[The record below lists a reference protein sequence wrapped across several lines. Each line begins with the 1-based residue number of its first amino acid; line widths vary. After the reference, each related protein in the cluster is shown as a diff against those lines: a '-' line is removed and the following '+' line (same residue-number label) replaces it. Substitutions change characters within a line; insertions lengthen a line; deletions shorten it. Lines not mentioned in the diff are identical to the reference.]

1 MGLAG
6 PKIKQRISANPRN
19 VAWSNDTKKFGHQML
34 LKMGW
39 EPGKGLGLDEN
50 GAQENIKLSI
60 KKDNL
65 GIGASKKTVDNWLDN
80 STAFDELLK
89 GLNQQINCDIDD
101 NNSSLLSSS
110 SPSSSNF
117 EIKVKPSESVVKE
130 GKVKKKNK
138 QKSKTNS
145 ESGDDSSNIFS
156 GRLAHRAK
164 FLKSK
169 KAVMKNTKRINE
181 IMGIK
186 SKSNTIDDKVDN
198 KIDTID
204 DTIDDTNFERNSNN
218 SDDNDNKEDNL
229 KTNDMY
235 GVQTNISQLNTT
247 DYFASKMKDMKVM
260 KEIKEMKTSE
270 YKKITSK
277 ESFKQGDD
285 DETIECEKRIPK
297 KRKKRK
303 NSLENQDSQ
312 QLELNNNNK
321 KKKKKKRKRE

>member
-50 GAQENIKLSI
+50 GVQENIKLSI

-89 GLNQQINCDIDD
+89 GLNQQTQINCDIED
-101 NNSSLLSSS
+101 NNSSLSS
-110 SPSSSNF
+110 SPSSSPKF
-117 EIKVKPSESVVKE
+117 EIKLKTSESD
-130 GKVKKKNK
+130 N
-138 QKSKTNS
+138 
-145 ESGDDSSNIFS
+145 SSNMFS
-156 GRLAHRAK
+156 SRLAHRAK

-186 SKSNTIDDKVDN
+186 SKSSTIDDN
-198 KIDTID
+198 KIDGTID
-204 DTIDDTNFERNSNN
+204 DTNSSNFERNSNN

-229 KTNDMY
+229 SKKNQTNDLY
-235 GVQTNISQLNTT
+235 G
-247 DYFASKMKDMKVM
+247 K
-260 KEIKEMKTSE
+260 
-270 YKKITSK
+270 
-277 ESFKQGDD
+277 
-285 DETIECEKRIPK
+285 
-297 KRKKRK
+297 
-303 NSLENQDSQ
+303 
-312 QLELNNNNK
+312 
-321 KKKKKKRKRE
+321 